1 MKISYAVCLG
11 LGMALSAQTAFCA
24 ATSTAA
30 SNTTSNKVSMPAERT
45 SLIEKAL
52 NQQKSEGKAH
62 TDDSLKVLTSIKAPP
77 SQSFFASQNQS
88 FSRFVQAIF
97 SGSNS

>member
-1 MKISYAVCLG
+1 MDEA
-11 LGMALSAQTAFCA
+11 MTW
-24 ATSTAA
+24 
-30 SNTTSNKVSMPAERT
+30 
-45 SLIEKAL
+45 IEKAIS
-52 NQQKSEGKAH
+52 QQKSEGKGRS
-62 TDDSLKVLTSIKAPP
+62 DDSLKVLTSIKAPP

>member
-1 MKISYAVCLG
+1 MKFSYAVCLG
-11 LGMALSAQTAFCA
+11 LGIALTAKTGFCA
-24 ATSTAA
+24 VTHS
-30 SNTTSNKVSMPAERT
+30 SSNKVTMPAERT
-45 SLIEKAL
+45 SLIEKAI
-52 NQQKSEGKAH
+52 NQQKSEAKGR
-62 TDDSLKVLTSIKAPP
+62 TDDNLKVLTSIKAPP

>member
-11 LGMALSAQTAFCA
+11 LGMAFTAQSAFCA
-24 ATSTAA
+24 ATCTAA
-30 SNTTSNKVSMPAERT
+30 NSKVTMPAERS
-45 SLIEKAL
+45 SLIEKAIS
-52 NQQKSEGKAH
+52 QQKSEGKGRS
-62 TDDSLKVLTSIKAPP
+62 DDSLKVLTSIKAPP